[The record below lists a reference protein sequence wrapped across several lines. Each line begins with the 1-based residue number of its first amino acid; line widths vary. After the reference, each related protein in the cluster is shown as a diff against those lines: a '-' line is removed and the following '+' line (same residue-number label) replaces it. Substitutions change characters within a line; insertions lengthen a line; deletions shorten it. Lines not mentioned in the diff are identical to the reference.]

1 MPRLLIDVTRLLYR
15 RLGGRLLTGVDRVG
29 LEYVRHNEQSARAV
43 LGVRGFSA
51 VLSRRDSAATFEW
64 LLDPAP
70 HATPRAAWLIV
81 KAGLWGWVDRDV
93 AGHFLFHTGH
103 SGLQHAS
110 YVASLRR
117 RGVRPIF
124 VIHDLIPLTH
134 PEYCRP
140 GERDR
145 HLRRMRHAL
154 SFAHGIIANSR
165 HTLNLLEQFAT
176 EARLRMPPAVVAH
189 LAPGL
194 PAIAPGPRPLESPYF
209 VVLGTIEPRKNH
221 VLLLQVWR
229 RLIERLG
236 ASAPRLVIVG
246 QRGWEC
252 EHVVDLLERAEWLRG
267 WVLEVAECTD
277 AQLVTFLH
285 HARALLFPSF
295 AEGFG
300 LPVVEALALGLP
312 VMASDLP
319 VFREFAAEVPEYADP
334 LDGLRWLELITD
346 YTDAASARRAAQ
358 LERIR
363 RYQPPDWRQHLR
375 AVDALLEKLD
385 RPG

>member
-1 MPRLLIDVTRLLYR
+1 VPRLLIDVTRLLYR
-15 RLGGRLLTGVDRVG
+15 KWSGRLLTGIDRVG
-29 LEYVRHNEQSARAV
+29 LEYVRHYRHGARAV
-43 LGVRGFSA
+43 VGVRGFSA
-51 VLSRRDSAATFEW
+51 VLPQSDSAALFTQLVDSAFR
-64 LLDPAP
+64 
-70 HATPRAAWLIV
+70 ATPGAAWLIT
-81 KAGLWGWVDRDV
+81 KACLSAWNGQDM
-93 AGHFLFHTGH
+93 AGSFFFHTAH

-110 YVASLRR
+110 FAAPLRR

-124 VIHDLIPLTH
+124 VIHDLIPLSH

-154 SFAHGIIANSR
+154 SLAHGLVANSND
-165 HTLNLLEQFAT
+165 TLARLETFAS

-194 PAIAPGPRPLESPYF
+194 PAIAPGPRPLEAPYF

-221 VLLLQVWR
+221 LLLLRVWR

-236 ASAPRLVIVG
+236 TAAPHLVIVG

-252 EHVVDLLERAEWLRG
+252 ERVVDLLERAEWLRER
-267 WVLEVAECTD
+267 VLEVATCSD
-277 AQLVTFLH
+277 AQLVTLLH
-285 HARALLFPSF
+285 HAQALLFPSF

-300 LPVVEALALGLP
+300 LPLVEALSLGLP
-312 VMASDLP
+312 VIGSDLP
-319 VFREFAAEVPEYADP
+319 VFREFAHEVPEYADP
-334 LDGLRWLELITD
+334 LDGERWLELITE
-346 YTDAASARRAAQ
+346 YTDAASSRRTAQ

-363 RYQPPDWRQHLR
+363 RYRPPDWKQHLC

-385 RPG
+385 RTG

>member
-1 MPRLLIDVTRLLYR
+1 VPHLLIDVTRLLYR
-15 RLGGRLLTGVDRVG
+15 RLAARLLTGVDRVS
-29 LEYVRHNEQSARAV
+29 LEYLRHYEQGARAM

-51 VLSRRDSAATFEW
+51 VLSRPDSAAAFEL
-64 LLDPAP
+64 LLDHGG
-70 HATPRAAWLIV
+70 HAIPKGASLIF
-81 KAGLWGWVDRDV
+81 KACFSGWVDRDV
-93 AGHFLFHTGH
+93 AGHFFFNTGH

-110 YVASLRR
+110 YAASLLR

-145 HLRRMRHAL
+145 HARRMDHAL
-154 SFAHGIIANSR
+154 SFAHGIVANSR
-165 HTLNLLEQFAT
+165 NTLDTLEKFAA

-194 PAIAPGPRPLESPYF
+194 PAIAPGPRPLEAPYF
-209 VVLGTIEPRKNH
+209 VVVGTIEPRKNH

-236 ASAPRLVIVG
+236 ASAPRLMIVG

-252 EHVVDLLERAEWLRG
+252 ENVVDLLERCESLRG
-267 WVLEVAECTD
+267 CVMELPNCTD
-277 AQLVTFLH
+277 AQLATILH

-300 LPVVEALALGLP
+300 LPVVEALSLGLP
-312 VMASDLP
+312 VIASDLP
-319 VFREFAAEVPEYADP
+319 VFREFAAGVPEYLDP
-334 LDGLRWLELITD
+334 LDGPSWLDAIAD

-358 LERIR
+358 LERVR
-363 RYQPPDWRQHLR
+363 QYRPPDWRQHLA

-385 RPG
+385 RRG